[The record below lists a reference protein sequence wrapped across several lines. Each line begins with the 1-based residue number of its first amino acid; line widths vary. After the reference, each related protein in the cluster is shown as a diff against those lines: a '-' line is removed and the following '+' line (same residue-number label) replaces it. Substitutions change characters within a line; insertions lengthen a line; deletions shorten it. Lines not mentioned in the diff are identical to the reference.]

1 MKVLELIAEVHESGE
16 FAVRHR
22 EGEFENDKERWTAAA
37 KLVAY
42 GYRGIPNSP
51 ILDTDNS
58 IHDYIKYN
66 IHEFWKIYTKAI
78 LIS

>member
-1 MKVLELIAEVHESGE
+1 MKVLELIIEIAKVHESGE

-22 EGEFENDKERWTAAA
+22 EGEFENDKERWTDAA

-42 GYRGIPNSP
+42 GY
-51 ILDTDNS
+51 LDTDNRLYW
-58 IHDYIKYN
+58 YIRNN